1 MAVNLVNKDQVEL
14 TLRFRVFDDGVGFR
28 YEYNVPAAD
37 SLLITDELTTF
48 RFRQDGTSWSIPAS
62 AETYE
67 LLYAQRPISEVEQVQ
82 LSTYSFLPASK
93 SFPRNRTMPLH
104 EYFRSRHRQF

>member
-37 SLLITDELTTF
+37 SLLITDELHI
-48 RFRQDGTSWSIPAS
+48 G
-62 AETYE
+62 
-67 LLYAQRPISEVEQVQ
+67 LHQ
-82 LSTYSFLPASK
+82 LHRIVNSQTG
-93 SFPRNRTMPLH
+93 
-104 EYFRSRHRQF
+104 RHRSAP